1 MTVVTV
7 VGFAAAGIDHLAGRW
22 DDAVAELDGGIE
34 AAAVTGTGWLS
45 RPIGLLVTIR
55 SKRGELDAAAAEIER
70 WKVRGLPEQFGL
82 PFVELGEI
90 LVGEARGD
98 AADVVAAVRQ
108 AWTAPITGG
117 RAVWA
122 PLAGPEIARIA
133 LRVELATT
141 VARVRA

>member
-82 PFVELGEI
+82 RSWNS
-90 LVGEARGD
+90 ARSWSARRGGRGGRRRGGP
-98 AADVVAAVRQ
+98 A
-108 AWTAPITGG
+108 AWTAPLTGG